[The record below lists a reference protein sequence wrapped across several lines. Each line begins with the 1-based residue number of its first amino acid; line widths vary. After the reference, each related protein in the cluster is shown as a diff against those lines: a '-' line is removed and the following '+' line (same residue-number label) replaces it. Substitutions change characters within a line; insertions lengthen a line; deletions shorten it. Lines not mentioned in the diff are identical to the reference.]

1 MWAKEDILALFLSK
15 VISQAKIRQI
25 VESFESLENYIEMAN
40 SLQPKE
46 LFNGKIAFHERI
58 EEGHREAQQQLE
70 FAEKEGYEILTFW
83 DREYP
88 LLLKNIQYPP
98 VVLFYKG
105 TLQQPDSIS
114 ISIVGTRKCTTY
126 GKLMAEK
133 FSQSF
138 AKNNIVVTS
147 GLAYGIDLA
156 SHLGAIKA
164 NGITYAIIA
173 SGLDCITSSQIRKVT
188 DKIIEHNGAIIT
200 EHRFGT
206 KALPTYFPQRNRIIS
221 GISVATL
228 IIESDI
234 KGGAMITAR
243 FAFDQ
248 NREVFALPGNI
259 NSPKSNGTNSL
270 IKQNIAKIALSPEEI
285 LAELGIVGD
294 TIGLETPAERKAVGD
309 EIDQKIFD
317 FITSE
322 PVHIDVVSTELHI
335 DVPEL
340 LVRLLNLE
348 FSGFIRQL
356 PGKFYIRS

>member
-1 MWAKEDILALFLSK
+1 MWTKEEILALFLSK
-15 VISQAKIRQI
+15 ATSQTKIRQI
-25 VESFESLENYIEMAN
+25 VESFGSLEHYIEMMN

-46 LFNGKIAFHERI
+46 LFNGKIAFNERI
-58 EEGHREAQQQLE
+58 REGREEAQRQLE
-70 FAEKEGYEILTFW
+70 FAEKEGYKILTFW
-83 DREYP
+83 DQEYP
-88 LLLKNIQYPP
+88 ILLKNIQYPP
-98 VVLFYKG
+98 VILFYKG
-105 TLQQPDSIS
+105 TLQPPESIS

-138 AKNNIVVTS
+138 AKNNVVVTS

-156 SHLGAIKA
+156 SHLGTIKA
-164 NGITYAIIA
+164 NGTTYAIIA

-188 DKIIEHNGAIIT
+188 EKIIEHNGAIIT
-200 EHRFGT
+200 EHKFGT

-228 IIESDI
+228 IVESDI

-285 LAELGIVGD
+285 LAELGIIGD
-294 TIGLETPAERKAVGD
+294 TIGLETPAEHKPVGD
-309 EIDQKIFD
+309 EVDQKIFD

-322 PVHIDVVSTELHI
+322 PVHIDVISTELGI

-348 FSGFIRQL
+348 FNGFIRQL

>member
-1 MWAKEDILALFLSK
+1 MWTKEEILALFLSK
-15 VISQAKIRQI
+15 ATSQTKIRQI
-25 VESFESLENYIEMAN
+25 VESFDSLEHYIEMTN

-46 LFNGKIAFHERI
+46 LFNGKIAFNERI
-58 EEGHREAQQQLE
+58 REGREEAQRQLE
-70 FAEKEGYEILTFW
+70 FAEKEGYKILTFW
-83 DREYP
+83 DQEYP
-88 LLLKNIQYPP
+88 ILLKNIQYPP
-98 VVLFYKG
+98 VILFYKG
-105 TLQQPDSIS
+105 TLQPPESIS

-138 AKNNIVVTS
+138 AKNNVVVTS

-156 SHLGAIKA
+156 SHLGTIKA
-164 NGITYAIIA
+164 NGTTYAIIA

-188 DKIIEHNGAIIT
+188 EKIIEHSGAIIT
-200 EHRFGT
+200 EHKFGT

-228 IIESDI
+228 IVESDI

-285 LAELGIVGD
+285 LAELGIIGD
-294 TIGLETPAERKAVGD
+294 TIGLETPAEHKPVGD
-309 EIDQKIFD
+309 EVDQKIFD

-322 PVHIDVVSTELHI
+322 PVHIDVISTELGI

-348 FSGFIRQL
+348 FNGFIRQL

>member
-1 MWAKEDILALFLSK
+1 MWTKEEILALFLSK
-15 VISQAKIRQI
+15 AIPQPKIRQI
-25 VESFESLENYIEMAN
+25 VESFESLNHYIEMAN
-40 SLQPKE
+40 LLQPKE
-46 LFNGKIAFHERI
+46 LFNGKIVFNEKI
-58 EEGHREAQQQLE
+58 EEGLREAQRQLE
-70 FAEKEGYEILTFW
+70 FAETEGYGILTFW
-83 DREYP
+83 DKDYP
-88 LLLKNIQYPP
+88 SLLKNIQYPP

-114 ISIVGTRKCTTY
+114 ISVVGTRKCTAY

-133 FSQSF
+133 FSQTF
-138 AKNNIVVTS
+138 AHNNVIVTS

-164 NGITYAIIA
+164 NGTTYAIIA

-200 EHRFGT
+200 EHKFGT
-206 KALPTYFPQRNRIIS
+206 KALPTFFPQRNRIIS

-228 IIESDI
+228 IIESDT

-285 LAELGIVGD
+285 LSELGIISD
-294 TIGLETPAERKAVGD
+294 TIRLETTGERKPVGD

-317 FITSE
+317 FITNE
-322 PVHIDVVSTELHI
+322 PIHIDVVSTELRI
-335 DVPEL
+335 DIPEL

-348 FSGFIRQL
+348 FNGFIRQL

>member
-1 MWAKEDILALFLSK
+1 MWTKEEILALFLSK
-15 VISQAKIRQI
+15 VISQTKIRQI
-25 VESFESLENYIEMAN
+25 VESFESLGNYIETAN

-46 LFNGKIAFHERI
+46 LFNGKIAFKERM
-58 EEGHREAQQQLE
+58 EEGRREAQQQLE
-70 FAEKEGYEILTFW
+70 FAEKEGYKILTFW
-83 DREYP
+83 DAEYP

-105 TLQQPDSIS
+105 TLQQPDAIS
-114 ISIVGTRKCTTY
+114 ISIVGTRKCTAY

-156 SHLGAIKA
+156 SHLGAIKS

-188 DKIIEHNGAIIT
+188 DKIIERNGAIIT
-200 EHRFGT
+200 EHKFGT
-206 KALPTYFPQRNRIIS
+206 KALPSYFPQRNRIIS

-248 NREVFALPGNI
+248 NREVFALPGNV

-285 LAELGIVGD
+285 LTELGIVSD
-294 TIGLETPAERKAVGD
+294 TIGLETPIEHKPVGD

-322 PVHIDVVSTELHI
+322 PVHIDVVSTELRI

>member
-1 MWAKEDILALFLSK
+1 MWTKAEILALFLSK
-15 VISQAKIRQI
+15 AISQTKIRQI
-25 VESFESLENYIEMAN
+25 VESFDSLEKYIEMAN
-40 SLQPKE
+40 SPQPKE
-46 LFNGKIAFHERI
+46 LFTGKIAFNERI
-58 EEGHREAQQQLE
+58 KEGKEEAQRQLE
-70 FAEKEGYEILTFW
+70 FAEKEGYKILTFW
-83 DREYP
+83 DQKYP
-88 LLLKNIQYPP
+88 TLLKNIQYPP
-98 VVLFYKG
+98 VILFYKG
-105 TLQQPDSIS
+105 TLRPPDSIS

-138 AKNNIVVTS
+138 AKNNVVVTS

-188 DKIIEHNGAIIT
+188 DKIIEHEGAIIT
-200 EHRFGT
+200 EHKFGT

-228 IIESDI
+228 IIESNI

-285 LAELGIVGD
+285 LAELGIAGD
-294 TIGLETPAERKAVGD
+294 TIGLETPAEHKAVGD
-309 EIDQKIFD
+309 EVDQKILD

-322 PVHIDVVSTELHI
+322 PVHIDVISTELSI

-348 FSGFIRQL
+348 FNGFIRQL